1 MRLNIDKLMIGF
13 VMILAVCL
21 YAPTLLE
28 DYKANSTTNEKVTE
42 VLAEAP
48 APAMTT
54 ESMVLAAVTTQ
65 ERIGE
70 AVQAAKVTESIGN
83 DMTKAVTTDVA
94 KLTPKFQANMNVTN
108 MIEETS
114 VADRSMLQTMVE
126 AQTNPVYS
134 EFIAHV
140 KSLPV
145 EIKPSLMASDE
156 RDKVLAVRDNY
167 DEFLTT
173 VETYYAEKAVLK
185 TAQNAQTYVTTYTN
199 QTGDGKLTASK
210 GVNYGPSGK
219 ETYYNLNMNG
229 VVATMQGMGIPG
241 QYWVR
246 EDGVKMYGD
255 YVMVAAD
262 LNTHPRGSLV
272 ESSLGTAIVVD
283 TGGFATSNPNQL
295 DIATA
300 W

>member
-1 MRLNIDKLMIGF
+1 
-13 VMILAVCL
+13 MILAVCL
-21 YAPTLLE
+21 YTPTLLE

-65 ERIGE
+65 ESIGE
-70 AVQAAKVTESIGN
+70 AVQAVEVTDVIGKDMAKT
-83 DMTKAVTTDVA
+83 VTTDVT
-94 KLTPKFQANMNVTN
+94 KLTPKFQTKMDMTN

-114 VADRSMLQTMVE
+114 VADKSVLRTMVE

-140 KSLPV
+140 KTLPV

-156 RDKVLAVRDNY
+156 RDKVLTVRDNY
-167 DEFLTT
+167 DEFLNT
-173 VETYYAEKAVLK
+173 VETYYAERDSKK
-185 TAQNAQTYVTTYTN
+185 STQTYVATYTN
-199 QTGDGKLTASK
+199 ITGDGTLTASK

-219 ETYYNLNMNG
+219 ETYYNLNMSG
-229 VVATMQGMGIPG
+229 VVDIMQSMGYNA

-283 TGGFATSNPNQL
+283 TGGFAASNPNQL

>member
-21 YAPTLLE
+21 YTPTLLE

-65 ERIGE
+65 ESIGE
-70 AVQAAKVTESIGN
+70 AVQAVEVTDVIGKDMAKT
-83 DMTKAVTTDVA
+83 VTTDVT
-94 KLTPKFQANMNVTN
+94 KLTPKFQTKMDMTN

-114 VADRSMLQTMVE
+114 VADKSVLRTMVE

-140 KSLPV
+140 KTLPV

-156 RDKVLAVRDNY
+156 RDKVLTVRDNY
-167 DEFLTT
+167 DEFLNT
-173 VETYYAEKAVLK
+173 VETYYAERGSKK
-185 TAQNAQTYVTTYTN
+185 STQTYVSTYTN
-199 QTGDGKLTASK
+199 ITGDGTLTASK

-219 ETYYNLNMNG
+219 ETYYNLNMSG
-229 VVATMQGMGIPG
+229 VVDIMQSMGYNA

-283 TGGFATSNPNQL
+283 TGGFAASNPNQL

>member
-13 VMILAVCL
+13 VMVLAVCL
-21 YAPTLLE
+21 YTPTLLE

-65 ERIGE
+65 ESIGE
-70 AVQAAKVTESIGN
+70 AVQAVEVTDVIGKDMAKT
-83 DMTKAVTTDVA
+83 VTTDVT
-94 KLTPKFQANMNVTN
+94 KLTPKFQTKMDMTN

-114 VADRSMLQTMVE
+114 VADKSVLRTMVE

-140 KSLPV
+140 KTLPV

-167 DEFLTT
+167 DEFLNT
-173 VETYYAEKAVLK
+173 VETYYAERDSKK
-185 TAQNAQTYVTTYTN
+185 STQTYVATYTN
-199 QTGDGKLTASK
+199 ITGDGTLTASK

-219 ETYYNLNMNG
+219 ETYYNLNMSG
-229 VVATMQGMGIPG
+229 VVDIMQSMGYNA

-283 TGGFATSNPNQL
+283 TGGFAASNPNQL

>member
-1 MRLNIDKLMIGF
+1 MRLNIEKLMIGF

-94 KLTPKFQANMNVTN
+94 KLTPKFQTNMNVTN

-126 AQTNPVYS
+126 ARTNPVYS

-167 DEFLTT
+167 DEFLKT

-219 ETYYNLNMNG
+219 ETYYKLEYEWCRSNDAGNG
-229 VVATMQGMGIPG
+229 NSRAVLGSRG
-241 QYWVR
+241 WRKNVR
-246 EDGVKMYGD
+246 
-255 YVMVAAD
+255 
-262 LNTHPRGSLV
+262 
-272 ESSLGTAIVVD
+272 
-283 TGGFATSNPNQL
+283 
-295 DIATA
+295 
-300 W
+300 

>member
-1 MRLNIDKLMIGF
+1 
-13 VMILAVCL
+13 MILAVCL
-21 YAPTLLE
+21 YTPTLLE

-65 ERIGE
+65 ESIGE
-70 AVQAAKVTESIGN
+70 AVQAVEVTDVIGKDMAKT
-83 DMTKAVTTDVA
+83 VTTDVT
-94 KLTPKFQANMNVTN
+94 KLTPKFQTKMDMTN

-114 VADRSMLQTMVE
+114 VADKSVLRTMVE

-140 KSLPV
+140 KTLPV

-156 RDKVLAVRDNY
+156 RDKVLTVRDNY
-167 DEFLTT
+167 DEFLNT
-173 VETYYAEKAVLK
+173 VETYYAERGSKK
-185 TAQNAQTYVTTYTN
+185 STQTYVATYTN
-199 QTGDGKLTASK
+199 ITGDGTLTASK

-219 ETYYNLNMNG
+219 ETYYNLNMSG
-229 VVATMQGMGIPG
+229 VVDIMQSMGYNA

-283 TGGFATSNPNQL
+283 TGGFAASNPNQL

>member
-13 VMILAVCL
+13 VMVLAVCL

-42 VLAEAP
+42 ILAEAP
-48 APAMTT
+48 GPVLTT
-54 ESMVLAAVTTQ
+54 EAMVLAAVTTQ
-65 ERIGE
+65 ENIGE
-70 AVQAAKVTESIGN
+70 AVQAVALTETMDYLVETNVTMELETQSTMFQTN
-83 DMTKAVTTDVA
+83 LNMTKLID
-94 KLTPKFQANMNVTN
+94 
-108 MIEETS
+108 ETK
-114 VADRSMLQTMVE
+114 VADASALQKMVE
-126 AQTNPVYS
+126 ARKNTVYS
-134 EFIAHV
+134 ELMAYV
-140 KSLPV
+140 KTLPV
-145 EIKPSLMASDE
+145 EKKPSLMAQE
-156 RDKVLAVRDNY
+156 EMEKGKAVRDKY
-167 DEFLTT
+167 DEFLKV
-173 VETYYAEKAVLK
+173 VEAYNAEKAAQQVSY
-185 TAQNAQTYVTTYTN
+185 TAPSSTPTYTN
-199 QTGDGKLTASK
+199 VTGDGTLTASK

-219 ETYYNLNMNG
+219 ETYYNLNMSG
-229 VVATMQGMGIPG
+229 VVDIMQSMGYNAE
-241 QYWVR
+241 YWVR

-283 TGGFATSNPNQL
+283 TGGFAASNPNQL

>member
-21 YAPTLLE
+21 YTPTLLE

-65 ERIGE
+65 ESIGE
-70 AVQAAKVTESIGN
+70 AVQAVEVTDVIGKDMAKT
-83 DMTKAVTTDVA
+83 VTTDVT
-94 KLTPKFQANMNVTN
+94 KLTPKFQTKMDMTN

-114 VADRSMLQTMVE
+114 VADKSVLRTMVE

-140 KSLPV
+140 KTLPV

-167 DEFLTT
+167 DEFLNT
-173 VETYYAEKAVLK
+173 VETYYAERDSKK
-185 TAQNAQTYVTTYTN
+185 STQTYVATYTN
-199 QTGDGKLTASK
+199 ITGDGTLTASK

-219 ETYYNLNMNG
+219 ETYYNLNMSG
-229 VVATMQGMGIPG
+229 VVDIMQSMGYNA

-283 TGGFATSNPNQL
+283 TGGFAASNPNQL

>member
-65 ERIGE
+65 ESIGE
-70 AVQAAKVTESIGN
+70 AVQAVEVTDVIGKDMAKT
-83 DMTKAVTTDVA
+83 VTTDVT
-94 KLTPKFQANMNVTN
+94 KLTPKFQTKMDMTN

-114 VADRSMLQTMVE
+114 VADKSVLRTMVE

-140 KSLPV
+140 KTLPV

-156 RDKVLAVRDNY
+156 RDKVLTVRDNY
-167 DEFLTT
+167 DEFLNT
-173 VETYYAEKAVLK
+173 VETYYAERDSKK
-185 TAQNAQTYVTTYTN
+185 STQTYVATYTN
-199 QTGDGKLTASK
+199 ITGDGTLTASK

-219 ETYYNLNMNG
+219 ETYYNLNMSG
-229 VVATMQGMGIPG
+229 VVDIMQSMGYNA

-283 TGGFATSNPNQL
+283 TGGFAASNPNQL

>member
-13 VMILAVCL
+13 VMVLAVCL
-21 YAPTLLE
+21 YAPTILE
-28 DYKANSTTNEKVTE
+28 DYKTNNTTNEKVTE

-48 APAMTT
+48 VPTGTT
-54 ESMVLAAVTTQ
+54 ETVVLAAVTTQ
-65 ERIGE
+65 ENIRE
-70 AVQAAKVTESIGN
+70 AVDTIAAADNSAAVLVT
-83 DMTKAVTTDVA
+83 KQ
-94 KLTPKFQANMNVTN
+94 TPKFRMNLALT
-108 MIEETS
+108 
-114 VADRSMLQTMVE
+114 DMVDKSLVQN
-126 AQTNPVYS
+126 AGM
-134 EFIAHV
+134 V
-140 KSLPV
+140 KSLVKTQQTPETSDLMAYVNTLPV
-145 EIKPSLMASDE
+145 KKEIKPSLMAQDE
-156 RDKVLAVRDNY
+156 MEKVKAVQANYENFLASVQ
-167 DEFLTT
+167 EFYAAKNAAKTT
-173 VETYYAEKAVLK
+173 VHTQ
-185 TAQNAQTYVTTYTN
+185 TASYENV
-199 QTGDGKLTASK
+199 TGDGKLTASK

-229 VVATMQGMGIPG
+229 VVNIMESMGYNE

-283 TGGFATSNPNQL
+283 TGGFAASNPNQL